1 MLNKTSIKTF
11 KLVALTLSFLW
22 APFEKLCKIETASRA
37 TAAEMDLFLAPLD
50 CSDLANLTHTHSE
63 GGKICI

>member
-50 CSDLANLTHTHSE
+50 CSVCSDLANLTHTF
-63 GGKICI
+63 